1 MKLNDLIE
9 IIWNNLWKRKARTL
23 LTMLGVV
30 IGSIA
35 IYVIISLGNGF
46 QKYMSSQL
54 NSLGDINTITVSPY
68 NDSMAMYDNSKGKNK
83 KKILNK
89 KNITELEKLN
99 YVKYV
104 VPKLSEDI
112 SLSYKKNDINS
123 AMLQGMT
130 MKNYSKDHELLL
142 GKFPKD
148 SKNEVVLGYK
158 IAAYLLNIK
167 DTKNIKNEDL
177 EKILRKKIKI
187 KVSTVNDKGEDEWK
201 TYSVRI
207 TGICKENFSDDFSI
221 KSPINFAK
229 NIVEYKNKDNNFLK
243 NKGYNNID
251 LVLKNQDDSSKAE
264 QYLKDHGYLY
274 SSFKQMQDS
283 IGKTLNGI
291 KLILGAIGGISLLVA
306 AFGIANTMNMSILE
320 RRKEIG
326 IMKVVG
332 ASIGDIKRIFIGEAT
347 AIGFMGGIIGI
358 VIGSLIGFII
368 NLALKS
374 KLSSSGGSV
383 KVAVSSLGLVLFVL
397 LFSSLVGFLSG
408 LYPATK
414 ASKLNVINSIKDE

>member
-54 NSLGDINTITVSPY
+54 NSLGDVNTITISPY
-68 NDSMAMYDNSKGKNK
+68 NDSMAMYDNSKSKNK

-104 VPKLSEDI
+104 VPKLSADV

-123 AMLQGMT
+123 AILQGMT

-158 IAAYLLNIK
+158 ISAYLLNIK

-201 TYSVRI
+201 TYSVRV
-207 TGICKENFSDDFSI
+207 TGICKENFSEDFSI
-221 KSPINFAK
+221 KSPISFTK

-274 SSFKQMQDS
+274 SSFKQMQDN

-347 AIGFMGGIIGI
+347 AIGFMGGVIGIIIGN
-358 VIGSLIGFII
+358 LIGFII

-374 KLSSSGGSV
+374 KLSSSSGTV